1 MTDELVYAA
10 LAVLI
15 GAAASIIV
23 GGDD

>member
-1 MTDELVYAA
+1 MTEELVYAA